1 MINIKYF
8 ASNLLKIDK
17 KLDKNIYIYYARY
30 ITITD
35 TYYVNINSV
44 NSLYLIINE
53 TDGYIEKKMEINT

>member
-8 ASNLLKIDK
+8 VSNLLKIDK
-17 KLDKNIYIYYARY
+17 KLYKNNYIYYARY

-53 TDGYIEKKMEINT
+53 TDGYIEEKKEMNT

>member
-8 ASNLLKIDK
+8 VSNLLKIDK
-17 KLDKNIYIYYARY
+17 KLYKNIYIYYARY

-53 TDGYIEKKMEINT
+53 TDGYIEEKMEMNT

>member
-53 TDGYIEKKMEINT
+53 TDGYIEEKKEMNT

>member
-8 ASNLLKIDK
+8 PSNLLKIDN
-17 KLDKNIYIYYARY
+17 KLYKNIYIYYARY

-53 TDGYIEKKMEINT
+53 TDGYIEEKKEMNT

>member
-8 ASNLLKIDK
+8 VSNLLKIDK
-17 KLDKNIYIYYARY
+17 KLYKNIYIYYARY

-35 TYYVNINSV
+35 TYHVNINSV

-53 TDGYIEKKMEINT
+53 TDGYIEEKKEMNT

>member
-8 ASNLLKIDK
+8 VSNLLKIDK
-17 KLDKNIYIYYARY
+17 KLNKNIYIYYARY

-53 TDGYIEKKMEINT
+53 TDGYIEEKKEMNT

>member
-53 TDGYIEKKMEINT
+53 TDGYIEKKMEVNT

>member
-53 TDGYIEKKMEINT
+53 TDGYIEKKMEMNT